1 MIEYHYELE
10 VELEEA
16 KYSDWLTRVCKGGEG
31 AVLGNLNFV
40 FCGDEF
46 LLDINQRYL
55 NHDTYTDII
64 TFDYTQ
70 GRVIGG
76 DVFISVDRVQENA
89 LKYEVDFY
97 IELQRVM
104 VHGLLHLLGFKDKSE
119 NDSKVMRLKED
130 EKIRMFHVE
139 H

>member
-16 KYSDWLTRVCKGGEG
+16 KYSDWLTRVCEGEG

-70 GRVIGG
+70 GRVVGG

-89 LKYEVDFY
+89 LKYGVEFY

-104 VHGLLHLLGFKDKSE
+104 VHGLLHLLGYKDKSE